1 MAGGYLALTLH
12 AHLPFVRHPERSRFM
27 EEDWLFEA
35 ATETYLPLLG
45 VFEGLERDG
54 APFRLAMSLTPPLA
68 EMLSDAL
75 LQKRYIRYLEERME
89 LAESE
94 MKRLRGSRE
103 FYPLAEMHYE
113 LFADSLRRFRDD
125 YGCDLVQAFRHF
137 QDNGSL
143 EIIAC
148 GATHGLLPLMQN
160 RVLQRAQIQVAVDQ
174 YREKFGRAPQGI
186 WLPECAYAPG
196 LEELLAECGLRY
208 FYLEAHGI
216 LNAEPAPLYGLY
228 APLTTR
234 SGVAAFGRDLE
245 TTHQVWSREAGYPGH
260 PDYREFYRDIG
271 FDLPHEKIQRY
282 LHDPNIRHMMGIKYY
297 RITGDTDEKATY
309 HPGWA
314 RKRAAEH
321 AEDFL
326 RKRQEQ
332 IDRLAP
338 HMDRPPLI
346 VSNYDAELFGH
357 WWFEGPLFLDYLF
370 RKIHFDQ
377 DAARLVSPSDY
388 LDMYPV
394 NQVAEPALSSWGKNG
409 TFEVWLNEKNDWIYP
424 HLNKAGERMTE
435 LAAQFVEPDALR
447 RRALNQAARE
457 LLLAQSSDWA
467 FIITTG
473 TTVEYAVQRV
483 HTHLARF
490 TKLYEDLKSGEMDEA
505 WLREIEKRDNLF
517 PNLSYEVYRS

>member
-1 MAGGYLALTLH
+1 
-12 AHLPFVRHPERSRFM
+12 M

-54 APFRLAMSLTPPLA
+54 VPFRLAMSLTPPLA
-68 EMLSDAL
+68 EMLSDPL
-75 LQKRYIRYLEERME
+75 LQKRYVRYLEQRME

-113 LFADSLRRFRDD
+113 LFADSLRRFQDD
-125 YGCDLVQAFRHF
+125 YGSDLVQAFRHF
-137 QDNGSL
+137 QEIGSL

-148 GATHGLLPLMQN
+148 GATHGLLPLMRFSESG

-174 YREKFGRAPQGI
+174 YWEKFGRAPQGI

-196 LEELLAECGLRY
+196 IEELLAECGLRY

-216 LNAEPAPLYGLY
+216 LNAQPTPLYGLY

-245 TTHQVWSREAGYPGH
+245 TTHQVWSREVGYPGH

-314 RKRAAEH
+314 RERAAEH

-326 RKRQEQ
+326 RKRQAQ
-332 IDRLAP
+332 IARAAP

-377 DAARLVSPSDY
+377 DALRLVSPSDY

-409 TFEVWLNEKNDWIYP
+409 TFEVWLNETNDWIYP
-424 HLNKAGERMTE
+424 HMNKAGERMME
-435 LAAQFVEPDALR
+435 LAARFVEPTALE

-467 FIITTG
+467 FIIATG

-490 TKLYEDLKSGEMDEA
+490 TKLYEDLKNGEMDKA

-517 PNLSYEVYRS
+517 PNLSYEVYRR